1 MKRAH
6 KLGRSSVVIDLI
18 LVFRKYLVVITG
30 IELYLEKL
38 YALDLRYGKKVK
50 ITVLRR

>member
-6 KLGRSSVVIDLI
+6 KLGRSALAMV
-18 LVFRKYLVVITG
+18 LVFLFRKYVVAITAM
-30 IELYLEKL
+30 ELYLEKL
-38 YALDLRYGKKVK
+38 YALDIRYGKKVK

>member
-1 MKRAH
+1 MKKAH
-6 KLGRSSVVIDLI
+6 KLGRSSVVMDLI
-18 LVFRKYLVVITG
+18 LLFRKYLVVTTG

-38 YALDLRYGKKVK
+38 YAPDVRYGKKVK

>member
-6 KLGRSSVVIDLI
+6 KLGRSSAVMDLV
-18 LVFRKYLVVITG
+18 LLFRKYAVVITT

-38 YALDLRYGKKVK
+38 YALDIRYGKKVK

>member
-6 KLGRSSVVIDLI
+6 KPGQSSLAMDLI
-18 LVFRKYLVVITG
+18 FLFRKNAEVITG

-38 YALDLRYGKKVK
+38 YALDLRFGKKVK